1 MLNFKN
7 TKKILLLALVTP
19 SIFLLAM
26 VILSLAS
33 SPDIKII
40 SSISLKDI
48 NTSKSFN
55 GDLSEIS
62 ETSINTTFEYKLIGI
77 RSGEINSSVIVKK
90 ANKQYVVALGD
101 KLDDLYELIEVSQN
115 GAVFRNGQKTV
126 SYTHLTLPT
135 NREV

>member
-90 ANKQYVVALGD
+90 ANKQYVVA
-101 KLDDLYELIEVSQN
+101 S
-115 GAVFRNGQKTV
+115 V

-135 NREV
+135 SDLV

>member
-7 TKKILLLALVTP
+7 TKKFLLLALVTP

-48 NTSKSFN
+48 NTSKSFDE
-55 GDLSEIS
+55 DLAEIS
-62 ETSINTTFEYKLIGI
+62 NASIDTTFEYKLIGI

-101 KLDDLYELIEVSQN
+101 KLDGLYELIEVNQN
-115 GAVFRNGQKTV
+115 DAVFRNGQKI
-126 SYTHLTLPT
+126 YKLE
-135 NREV
+135 NNIKGN

>member
-115 GAVFRNGQKTV
+115 GAVFRNGQKI
-126 SYTHLTLPT
+126 YKLEY
-135 NREV
+135 NIKGN

>member
-7 TKKILLLALVTP
+7 TKKFLLLALVTP

-115 GAVFRNGQKTV
+115 GAVFRNGQKI
-126 SYTHLTLPT
+126 YKLE
-135 NREV
+135 NIIKGN

>member
-1 MLNFKN
+1 
-7 TKKILLLALVTP
+7 
-19 SIFLLAM
+19 M
-26 VILSLAS
+26 VIFSLAS

-115 GAVFRNGQKTV
+115 GAVFRNGQKI
-126 SYTHLTLPT
+126 YKLE
-135 NREV
+135 NIIKGN

>member
-62 ETSINTTFEYKLIGI
+62 ETSINATFEYKLIGI

-101 KLDDLYELIEVSQN
+101 KLDDLYELTEVSQN
-115 GAVFRNGQKTV
+115 GAVFRNGQKI
-126 SYTHLTLPT
+126 YKLE
-135 NREV
+135 NIIKGN

>member
-62 ETSINTTFEYKLIGI
+62 ETSINATFEYKLIGI

-115 GAVFRNGQKTV
+115 GAVFRNGQKI
-126 SYTHLTLPT
+126 YKLE
-135 NREV
+135 NIIKGN

>member
-115 GAVFRNGQKTV
+115 GAVFRNGQKI
-126 SYTHLTLPT
+126 YKLE
-135 NREV
+135 NNIKGN

>member
-48 NTSKSFN
+48 NTSKSSN

-115 GAVFRNGQKTV
+115 GAVFRNGQKI
-126 SYTHLTLPT
+126 YKLE
-135 NREV
+135 NIIKGN

>member
-115 GAVFRNGQKTV
+115 GAVFRNGQKI
-126 SYTHLTLPT
+126 YKNLL
-135 NREV
+135 NGAK

>member
-48 NTSKSFN
+48 NTSKSFD

-115 GAVFRNGQKTV
+115 GAVFRNGQKI
-126 SYTHLTLPT
+126 YKLE
-135 NREV
+135 NIIKGN

>member
-55 GDLSEIS
+55 EDLSEIS
-62 ETSINTTFEYKLIGI
+62 ESSIDTTFEYKLIGI

-101 KLDDLYELIEVSQN
+101 KLDDLYELIEVNQN
-115 GAVFRNGQKTV
+115 DAVFRNGQKI
-126 SYTHLTLPT
+126 YKLE
-135 NREV
+135 NIIKGN

>member
-101 KLDDLYELIEVSQN
+101 KLDDLYELIEVNQN
-115 GAVFRNGQKTV
+115 DAVFRNGQKI
-126 SYTHLTLPT
+126 YKLE
-135 NREV
+135 NIIKGN

>member
-55 GDLSEIS
+55 EDLSEIS
-62 ETSINTTFEYKLIGI
+62 ETSINATFEYKLIGI

-101 KLDDLYELIEVSQN
+101 KLDDLYELTEVSQN
-115 GAVFRNGQKTV
+115 GAVFRNGQKI
-126 SYTHLTLPT
+126 YKLE
-135 NREV
+135 NIIKGN

>member
-55 GDLSEIS
+55 EDLSEIS
-62 ETSINTTFEYKLIGI
+62 ESSIDTTFEYKLIGI

-115 GAVFRNGQKTV
+115 GAVFRNGQKI
-126 SYTHLTLPT
+126 YKLE
-135 NREV
+135 NIIKGN

>member
-101 KLDDLYELIEVSQN
+101 KLDDLYELIEVSQD
-115 GAVFRNGQKTV
+115 GAVFRNGQKI
-126 SYTHLTLPT
+126 YKLE
-135 NREV
+135 NIIKGN

>member
-115 GAVFRNGQKTV
+115 GAVFRNGQKIYKLENIIK
-126 SYTHLTLPT
+126 S
-135 NREV
+135 N

>member
-115 GAVFRNGQKTV
+115 GAVFRNGQKI
-126 SYTHLTLPT
+126 YKLE
-135 NREV
+135 NIIKAN

>member
-7 TKKILLLALVTP
+7 TKKFLLLALVTP

-48 NTSKSFN
+48 NTSKSFDE
-55 GDLSEIS
+55 DLAEIS
-62 ETSINTTFEYKLIGI
+62 NASIDTTFEYKLIGI

-115 GAVFRNGQKTV
+115 GAVFRNGQKI
-126 SYTHLTLPT
+126 YKLE
-135 NREV
+135 NIIKGN